1 MKDVFFIFDKKI
13 LLMMFSVNEIY
24 LIIKGEIMLFDYFNL
39 VDESLVYNLRM

>member
-24 LIIKGEIMLFDYFNL
+24 FIIKGEIMLFDYFNL
-39 VDESLVYNLRM
+39 VDESLVYNLMV

>member
-24 LIIKGEIMLFDYFNL
+24 FIIKGEIMLFDYLNL
-39 VDESLVYNLRM
+39 VDESLVYNLMM

>member
-24 LIIKGEIMLFDYFNL
+24 FIIKGEIMLIDYFNL
-39 VDESLVYNLRM
+39 VDESLVYNLMM